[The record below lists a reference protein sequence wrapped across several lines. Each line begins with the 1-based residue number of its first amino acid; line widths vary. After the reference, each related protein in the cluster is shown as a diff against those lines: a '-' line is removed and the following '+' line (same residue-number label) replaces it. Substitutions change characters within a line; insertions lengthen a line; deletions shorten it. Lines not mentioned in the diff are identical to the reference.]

1 MTIRA
6 QRHVVLGMGRHFEAV
21 ARVERDGT
29 TTVELTVRGDTV
41 AFGAPALTTLR
52 LPEGKLRD
60 VAKALHALAGELGVR
75 P

>member
-6 QRHVVLGMGRHFEAV
+6 QRHVVLGVGRHFEAI
-21 ARVERDGT
+21 ARFERDGS
-29 TTVELTVRGDTV
+29 TTVELTVRGDTL

-60 VAKALHALAGELGVR
+60 VVRALASLAGELGVR